1 MRIIAGSAK
10 GRRFEAPEGQDTR
23 PTLDRVKEA
32 LFGSIQFDLPG
43 KTVLD
48 LFSGSGNLGLEAV
61 SRGARMAVLNDAS
74 PNCAN
79 LIRSNAESTKL
90 QDAVAVWQSDYI
102 EAIAR
107 AARQSLRFDIVFIDA
122 PYHKGLAE
130 DAAKRLF
137 LEGLIRPEGFVIVEH
152 ARDNPPA
159 AAPGVMEIA
168 WTRLYGACGLTKL
181 KGETPNADLRIP
193 GQL

>member
-32 LFGSIQFDLPG
+32 LFGSIQFDLPDAS
-43 KTVLD
+43 VLD

-61 SRGARMAVLNDAS
+61 SRGARTAVLNDSS
-74 PNCAN
+74 PACAA
-79 LIRSNAESTKL
+79 LIRKNAEATGLS
-90 QDAVAVWQSDYI
+90 DRVSVWQSDYR

-107 AARQSLRFDIVFIDA
+107 AARQGLTFDVAFIDA
-122 PYHKGLAE
+122 PYHTGLAE
-130 DAAKRLF
+130 DAARSLF
-137 LEGLIRPEGFVIVEH
+137 SEGLIKQGGFVIVEH
-152 ARDNPPA
+152 ARDNPPPA
-159 AAPGVMEIA
+159 IENLTSIA
-168 WTRLYGACGLTKL
+168 WTHSYGTCGLTKL
-181 KGETPNADLRIP
+181 KGETDADLRIS